1 MELITTLGAWAFA
14 SVPSYT
20 AGLFPGFFPHFT
32 SNFFSSVEDSVT
44 ADLGSRLSQHAAII
58 LPGSSQFAS
67 AIEFWQQYMVPHI
80 AVVIEVATE
89 SDVQQTV
96 SQLPLSVR
104 RLSSTESFED
114 PARQQSQLILLS
126 GIRWPWRY

>member
-20 AGLFPGFFPHFT
+20 AGLFPGFFPRFT
-32 SNFFSSVEDSVT
+32 SNLFSSVEDSVT
-44 ADLGSRLSQHAAII
+44 ADLGSRLSQNAAIF
-58 LPGSSQFAS
+58 LPGSSKFEKATDL
-67 AIEFWQQYMVPHI
+67 WQQYMVPHI

-104 RLSSTESFED
+104 RRSSTESFED
-114 PARQQSQLILLS
+114 PVRQQSQFILLS
-126 GIRWPWRY
+126 GVRWPWRY